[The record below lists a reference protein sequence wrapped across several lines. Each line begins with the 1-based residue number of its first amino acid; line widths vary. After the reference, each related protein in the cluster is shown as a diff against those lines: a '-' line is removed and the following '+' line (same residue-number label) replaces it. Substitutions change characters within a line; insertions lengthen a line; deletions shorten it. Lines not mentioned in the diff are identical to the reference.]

1 MGLKHHTVILVPH
14 GRARFRKWRITSRQ
28 LMIGTVVVSALA
40 AIAVLSIWSFFTK
53 AVDQRQLADLATENQ
68 ELREVNQDFE
78 NSIRDLRGQLAGFEQ
93 RTQQLAIVAGL
104 DEIESGQES
113 GVGGDV
119 LQQRSDL
126 LSGRLDRIEA
136 NLDDQIRQAA
146 STPAISPVKGIL
158 TSAYGYRKDPVSG
171 ERALHRAVD
180 LSTAPGQPV
189 IATAD
194 GIVLRA
200 ERSGRLGNAVVI
212 AHGFG
217 FTTRYGHLSR
227 YEVEAGQR
235 VARGEVIGYVGNTG
249 RATGYHLHYEVL
261 ADGTPV
267 NPLVYILDEKPR
279 RF

>member
-1 MGLKHHTVILVPH
+1 MGLKHHTIILVPH
-14 GRARFRKWRITSRQ
+14 GRARFRKWRISSRE

-40 AIAVLSIWSFFTK
+40 VIAALSIWSFFAK
-53 AVDQRQLADLATENQ
+53 AVDQQQLADLAAENQ
-68 ELREVNQDFE
+68 ALREVNQEFE
-78 NSIRDLRGQLAGFEQ
+78 NSIRDLRGELAGFEQ
-93 RTQQLAIVAGL
+93 RTEQLAIVAGV
-104 DEIESGQES
+104 DEIESGQQS
-113 GVGGDV
+113 GVGGDG
-119 LQQRSDL
+119 LQQRSDSL
-126 LSGRLDRIEA
+126 GRRLDRIEA
-136 NLDDQIRQAA
+136 SLDNQIRQAA
-146 STPAISPVKGIL
+146 ATPAISPVRGIL
-158 TSAYGYRKDPVSG
+158 TSAYGYRKDPISG

-189 IATAD
+189 MATAD

-227 YEVEAGQR
+227 FAVQAGER

-261 ADGTPV
+261 ADGSPV
-267 NPLVYILDEKPR
+267 NPLIYILDEKPR